1 MQIIVT
7 ERRAEGKREL
17 SSGSNHANLE
27 RKVSMADTETTT
39 NPSLETAREAVF
51 DMEEDVRTLGE
62 YAKVLLFMAAGC
74 KTHGDATEA
83 LERVAIDMIARG
95 EQLETKYATLWA
107 AVGTVAQ
114 HDEPE
119 QEAVSHD

>member
-1 MQIIVT
+1 
-7 ERRAEGKREL
+7 
-17 SSGSNHANLE
+17 
-27 RKVSMADTETTT
+27 MADTETTT
-39 NPSLETAREAVF
+39 SLKAARSAVF